1 MTRDRRLT
9 GSGADRKGTGHGLRE
24 PVPLREGGNAMT
36 EPAAPHAMTSTLP
49 PPSADGSAPPLPAPQ
64 PPRRGQLQTR
74 SSGIRT
80 GLIAG
85 FTEVQPGDVLRDG
98 RYEVERLLRSA
109 RDKSVYLGYDR
120 KFDCQVTID
129 VFASNN
135 ATMPGG
141 LTVSAWEA
149 QVLGRLGN
157 HPNVARVVDHWED
170 DKAAIMVSR
179 YFSGGSLLEL
189 IAGSRESGEDLP
201 VERILQ
207 VSAEIANGLAYIHGR
222 RILYLDLQ
230 PRNVLFDELGTV
242 HLVDFDTAV
251 PFSHPDVSHIADRPV
266 IVYTAP
272 ELTDG
277 GGADEGADE
286 GADLYSL
293 GATLYEMAAGRPPF
307 AGDREEILVARR
319 AGPPPPLDRQD
330 LPHALR
336 DLVFSLLSAHREH
349 RPASAAEVIKHLAG
363 ISTARADIDR
373 LLTSDES
380 ARLELKA
387 SLRVPIDPPKPGDK
401 RTAGELER
409 ALEREV
415 IETLAAFLNTDGGT
429 LIIGVTDDRK
439 TVGIE
444 VDYPRVKGTR
454 DGWRLTFDHLVT
466 HQLGAEV
473 MNCIDLQLEPWRDR
487 TIAVIRCSPREG
499 PTWVGEELYVRCAAS
514 TEKLSTR
521 HAVAWWRQRWG
532 QVAVS

>member
-1 MTRDRRLT
+1 
-9 GSGADRKGTGHGLRE
+9 
-24 PVPLREGGNAMT
+24 
-36 EPAAPHAMTSTLP
+36 MTSTLP
-49 PPSADGSAPPLPAPQ
+49 PPSANGSPPPLPASQ
-64 PPRRGQLQTR
+64 PPQRGQLQTLT
-74 SSGIRT
+74 SGMRT

-85 FTEVQPGDVLRDG
+85 FAEVQPGDFLRDG
-98 RYEVERLLRSA
+98 RYEVQRLLRSA
-109 RDKSVYLGYDR
+109 RDKRVYLGHDR

-135 ATMPGG
+135 AIMPGG

-149 QVLGRLGN
+149 QVLGSMVN
-157 HPNVARVVDHWED
+157 HPNIARVVDHWED
-170 DKAAIMVSR
+170 DEAAIMVSR
-179 YFSGGSLLEL
+179 YFSRGTLLDL

-207 VSAEIANGLAYIHGR
+207 VSTEIAHGLAYIHGR

-251 PFSHPDVSHIADRPV
+251 PLNQPDVSYLADRPV
-266 IVYTAP
+266 IVYSAP

-277 GGADEGADE
+277 GGADEH
-286 GADLYSL
+286 ADLYSL
-293 GATLYEMAAGRPPF
+293 GATIYEMAAGRPPF
-307 AGDREEILVARR
+307 AGSREEILAARR
-319 AGPPPPLDRQD
+319 AGPPPPLERED

-336 DLVFSLLSAHREH
+336 DLVFSLLSADREH
-349 RPASAAEVIKHLAG
+349 RPASAAEVIKRLAG
-363 ISTARADIDR
+363 ISTARADSDR
-373 LLTSDES
+373 LLTNDES

-387 SLRVPIDPPKPGDK
+387 SLRVPINPPKPGDK

-439 TVGIE
+439 TVGID
-444 VDYPRVKGTR
+444 VDYPRVKGSR

-473 MNCIDLQLEPWRDR
+473 MNCIDLRLEPWHDR
-487 TIAVIRCSPREG
+487 TIAVVRCSPREG

-532 QVAVS
+532 QVAVN

>member
-1 MTRDRRLT
+1 M
-9 GSGADRKGTGHGLRE
+9 
-24 PVPLREGGNAMT
+24 
-36 EPAAPHAMTSTLP
+36 
-49 PPSADGSAPPLPAPQ
+49 
-64 PPRRGQLQTR
+64 
-74 SSGIRT
+74 RT

-85 FTEVQPGDVLRDG
+85 FAEVQPGDVLRDG
-98 RYEVERLLRSA
+98 RYEVQQLLRSA
-109 RDKSVYLGYDR
+109 SDKSVYLGHDQ

-129 VFASNN
+129 VFTSNN
-135 ATMPGG
+135 STVPGG

-157 HPNVARVVDHWED
+157 HPNIVRVIDHWED
-170 DKAAIMVSR
+170 DEAAIMVSR
-179 YFSGGSLLEL
+179 YFSGGTLLDL

-207 VSAEIANGLAYIHGR
+207 VSTEIAHGLAYIHGR

-230 PRNVLFDELGTV
+230 PRNVLFDLLGTV
-242 HLVDFDTAV
+242 HLVDFDTAM
-251 PFSHPDVSHIADRPV
+251 PLNQLDVSHLADRPV

-277 GGADEGADE
+277 GGADER
-286 GADLYSL
+286 ADLYSL
-293 GATLYEMAAGRPPF
+293 GATIYEMAAGRPPF
-307 AGDREEILVARR
+307 AGSREEILAARR
-319 AGPPPPLDRQD
+319 AGPTLPLERED

-336 DLVFSLLSAHREH
+336 DLVFCLLSADREH
-349 RPASAAEVIKHLAG
+349 RPASAAEVIERLEV
-363 ISTARADIDR
+363 IRTARADIDR
-373 LLTSDES
+373 LLGSDES

-401 RTAGELER
+401 RTAGQLER
-409 ALEREV
+409 ALELEV

-439 TVGIE
+439 IVGIE
-444 VDYPRVKGTR
+444 VDYPRVKRSR
-454 DGWRLTFDHLVT
+454 DGWRQTFDHLVT

-473 MNCIDLQLEPWRDR
+473 MKCIDLQLEPRHDG
-487 TIAVIRCSPREG
+487 TIAVIRCSPCKE
-499 PTWVGEELYVRCAAS
+499 PAWVGDELYVRCTAS

-532 QVAVS
+532 